1 MIPRRE
7 RRERALRE
15 IRRVLR
21 PDGVFIFTGHD
32 RGAPARRAHWE
43 QEKTRWEN
51 CSRDPALDDFG
62 DWNHATPAGRM
73 FIHSADAAELRAVLE
88 RAGFDVLFSEMRS
101 RIAPEPETVRA
112 FSDDTRFWVLRRG
125 NG

>member
-1 MIPRRE
+1 
-7 RRERALRE
+7 
-15 IRRVLR
+15 
-21 PDGVFIFTGHD
+21 
-32 RGAPARRAHWE
+32 
-43 QEKTRWEN
+43 
-51 CSRDPALDDFG
+51 
-62 DWNHATPAGRM
+62 M
-73 FIHSADAAELRAVLE
+73 FIHSADAAELRAALE